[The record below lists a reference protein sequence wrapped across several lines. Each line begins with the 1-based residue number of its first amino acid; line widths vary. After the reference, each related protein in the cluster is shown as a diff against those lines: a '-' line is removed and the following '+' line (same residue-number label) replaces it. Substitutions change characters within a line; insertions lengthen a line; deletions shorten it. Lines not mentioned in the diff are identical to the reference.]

1 MEQALAT
8 EMVELRLYDA
18 QGRLQLRVLAQL
30 IVRCIEL
37 CVLFG
42 PVALTGLLLQTPL
55 HARCRAPWLRFLVRT
70 LARCGPVG
78 IKWGQ
83 WASTRYDLFED
94 DVCQTLGEL
103 TNQAPV
109 HSLAHTEKLIALAFG
124 APPSELFSSF
134 DTAPLASGSIAQV
147 HTATLKATNQRV
159 AIKVQHPRLAETLPI
174 DMWLLRGIASLS
186 RLNSTLKELRIDET
200 VDQFATNFMLQ
211 LDFHREAHNLR
222 RFAANFASPFW
233 SALVSFPQPIE
244 GLVAP
249 DVLVETFEPG
259 TSVATYLTSAEGEE
273 ERRAQAAQREK
284 EPASAERMRRRA
296 SAGLE
301 AAASQVAAA
310 QVAPVAVL
318 SPQQAEAQAKALAM
332 KAEEEVNAALGEA
345 LAFVGLQAFLKMLIS
360 DNFIHADLHPGNVLI
375 RFEAIGPYQ
384 RLQRWLIFGESGA
397 LAPHMVFLDAG
408 LAASFDTRINGEV
421 GSFFS
426 SIINFRGR
434 DFGEAILGMS
444 PTQPLVKDPE
454 TFIAEVTEKMFE
466 MKADLE
472 VGQGRAGVNIR
483 NFMSSVRGHHVQL
496 DPSVMVSLMS
506 MMVLE
511 GWQFRLAKEL
521 PIFDSVKVALGG
533 FGAQVFF
540 KALKDRV
547 MGGQGNIA
555 GQLEAEREE
564 TLHQSRR
571 LTAAKAA

>member
-1 MEQALAT
+1 
-8 EMVELRLYDA
+8 
-18 QGRLQLRVLAQL
+18 
-30 IVRCIEL
+30 
-37 CVLFG
+37 
-42 PVALTGLLLQTPL
+42 
-55 HARCRAPWLRFLVRT
+55 
-70 LARCGPVG
+70 
-78 IKWGQ
+78 
-83 WASTRYDLFED
+83 
-94 DVCQTLGEL
+94 
-103 TNQAPV
+103 
-109 HSLAHTEKLIALAFG
+109 
-124 APPSELFSSF
+124 
-134 DTAPLASGSIAQV
+134 
-147 HTATLKATNQRV
+147 
-159 AIKVQHPRLAETLPI
+159 
-174 DMWLLRGIASLS
+174 
-186 RLNSTLKELRIDET
+186 
-200 VDQFATNFMLQ
+200 
-211 LDFHREAHNLR
+211 
-222 RFAANFASPFW
+222 
-233 SALVSFPQPIE
+233 
-244 GLVAP
+244 
-249 DVLVETFEPG
+249 
-259 TSVATYLTSAEGEE
+259 
-273 ERRAQAAQREK
+273 
-284 EPASAERMRRRA
+284 
-296 SAGLE
+296 
-301 AAASQVAAA
+301 
-310 QVAPVAVL
+310 VL

>member
-1 MEQALAT
+1 MEPALSKAASC
-8 EMVELRLYDA
+8 ELRLYDA
-18 QGRLQLRVLAQL
+18 QGRLQLNVLCQL

-42 PVALTGLLLQTPL
+42 PVALTALLLQTPL

-109 HSLAHTEKLIALAFG
+109 HSLAHTEQLIALAFG

-134 DTAPLASGSIAQV
+134 DAAPLASGSIAQV
-147 HTATLKATNQRV
+147 HTATLKANNQRV

-174 DMWLLRGIASLS
+174 DMWLLRGVASLS

-249 DVLVETFEPG
+249 DVLVETFERG
-259 TSVATYLTSAEGEE
+259 TSVSAYLTSAEGEE
-273 ERRAQAAQREK
+273 ERKAQAAQREK

-296 SAGLE
+296 SAGGE
-301 AAASQVAAA
+301 ADAA
-310 QVAPVAVL
+310 QVTVVL
-318 SPQQAEAQAKALAM
+318 SPQQQAAQAKALAQ
-332 KAEEEVNAALGEA
+332 AHEEEVNAALGEA

-384 RLQRWLIFGESGA
+384 RLQRWLIFGEAGA

-444 PTQPLVKDPE
+444 PTQPLVRDRE

-555 GQLEAEREE
+555 GQLESEREE
-564 TLHQSRR
+564 ILHQSRQ
-571 LTAAKAA
+571 LTAGKAA